1 MAKAASNTSPE
12 YAAKVA
18 LYEKLVATNPAVER
32 KGATM
37 PYTSV
42 SGHMFSVLDKTGT
55 LALRLAPAP
64 SPRGLGRLRS
74 PQLGLNL
81 PRTVT
86 LSTTDLNGANERVLA
101 PCRHDSVRMACQPT
115 KLDRLQQVLQR
126 LLGLGVVRI
135 DGQRLAVALRGA
147 FEVAASL

>member
-1 MAKAASNTSPE
+1 MVRREGANSVFPPRVEFGRVRIPMAKAASNTSPE

-74 PQLGLNL
+74 PQLG
-81 PRTVT
+81 
-86 LSTTDLNGANERVLA
+86 
-101 PCRHDSVRMACQPT
+101 
-115 KLDRLQQVLQR
+115 
-126 LLGLGVVRI
+126 
-135 DGQRLAVALRGA
+135 
-147 FEVAASL
+147 